1 MSACFTKALA
11 SFFEMMGVIVCIL
24 VAALLWLLTS
34 LIFAVANS
42 VFNIALVHIA
52 LVHANDRRVADR
64 FREDVVQGAFKR
76 NR

>member
-42 VFNIALVHIA
+42 VFNIALVH
-52 LVHANDRRVADR
+52 ANDRRVADR

>member
-42 VFNIALVHIA
+42 VFKLHWSTRMTAVWLTGLEKMWCKAPLSEI
-52 LVHANDRRVADR
+52 D
-64 FREDVVQGAFKR
+64 EG
-76 NR
+76 

>member
-42 VFNIALVHIA
+42 VFNIALVH
-52 LVHANDRRVADR
+52 ANDRRVADG